1 MMSEKQRFEITDY
14 GSEYYIEIIDNKKEL
29 DKNIDNPTQRLD
41 LVECCGL
48 LNEFEL
54 KCYKLEKENEQ
65 LRLELETHK
74 HPLWSTREAEK
85 KVNKL
90 ADSLADEVKKN
101 GLLNEEINQLRIEN
115 MRLKKKCGDEM
126 SEKNCEH
133 CKHFQLDGMFGL
145 WCEKDHDW
153 TLVNENCSDFER

>member
-1 MMSEKQRFEITDY
+1 MNEDIDNDKDYQIMELKQRI
-14 GSEYYIEIIDNKKEL
+14 SYYEPYKQKYEDLKEDWKYIKSLL
-29 DKNIDNPTQRLD
+29 DKEFNERTRL
-41 LVECCGL
+41 
-48 LNEFEL
+48 
-54 KCYKLEKENEQ
+54 KKENEQ

-90 ADSLADEVKKN
+90 ADSLADEVNKN

-115 MRLKKKCGDEM
+115 MRLKKKGGDEM
-126 SEKNCEH
+126 CKQTCGT
-133 CKHFQLDGMFGL
+133 CKHFHLDGMFGF

-153 TLVNENCSDFER
+153 TLVNGNCSDFER

>member
-1 MMSEKQRFEITDY
+1 MSEKRFNKMDT
-14 GSEYYIEIIDNKKEL
+14 IIDPFPIWDTVEEKGYNCT
-29 DKNIDNPTQRLD
+29 DTLD
-41 LVECCGL
+41 LLVDL
-48 LNEFEL
+48 LNDLAE
-54 KCYKLEKENEQ
+54 ENEQ

-90 ADSLADEVKKN
+90 SDSLADEVKKN

-126 SEKNCEH
+126 SEKNCGH

-153 TLVNENCSDFER
+153 TLVNGNCSDFER